1 LTDSWSVLF
10 VLLVFLIG
18 IVLWMA
24 HAAVHTQAKLARFNE
39 QDGFIDALVW
49 INRKLTGKPKHHP
62 LTGR

>member
-1 LTDSWSVLF
+1 MFQSWSVVVVF
-10 VLLVFLIG
+10 VAFILGAI
-18 IVLWMA
+18 IWMA